1 MKGILFTIVI
11 VLVLALVGW
20 ITINV
25 SSDKPSIRLETDRI
39 QQDVQRIENAAE
51 DTAEE
56 IQDRGQRLHDQYS
69 DVIQ

>member
-11 VLVLALVGW
+11 VVVLALVGW

-56 IQDRGQRLHDQYS
+56 IQDRGQRLRDQDS

>member
-56 IQDRGQRLHDQYS
+56 IQDRGQRLRDQDS